1 MKKVFT
7 GFVVG
12 SAVIYFFVLYY
23 MLFRLVGRQMVIM
36 SDHMLDNYNYWNS
49 VNLIPFNTIA
59 QYVMAAV
66 DGGTRSH
73 ALLNLFGNMFL
84 FFPAGFYL
92 PFFVKKASKTKI
104 YGIIVA
110 VVIIAIEIIQLVTM
124 TGSLDI
130 DDFILNFAGAIIG
143 FMIFKLTPLRGLFNL
158 CAW

>member
-7 GFVVG
+7 GFVVV
-12 SAVIYFFVLYY
+12 SAAVYVFVLYY
-23 MLFRLVGRQMVIM
+23 MLFLLAGRQMVIM

-59 QYVMAAV
+59 QYVKAVV
-66 DGGTRSH
+66 DGRMRGH

-92 PFFVKKASKTKI
+92 PFFVKKASKIKI
-104 YGIIVA
+104 YGIIMAVA
-110 VVIIAIEIIQLVTM
+110 IIAIEIIQLATM

-130 DDFILNFAGAIIG
+130 DDFILNFAGALIG
-143 FMIFKLTPLRGLFNL
+143 FVVFKRTPLRRL
-158 CAW
+158 CIV